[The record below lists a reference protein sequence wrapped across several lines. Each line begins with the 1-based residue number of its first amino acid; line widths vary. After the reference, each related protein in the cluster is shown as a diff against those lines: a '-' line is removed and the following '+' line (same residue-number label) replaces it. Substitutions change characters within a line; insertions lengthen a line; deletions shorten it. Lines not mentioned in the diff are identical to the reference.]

1 MAILD
6 GHKIKLFSLGSN
18 QEIAEEI
25 SNYTNIPLAECVV
38 STFADGEV
46 NVNIEETVRGH
57 HVFVVQST
65 NKPVNDNYM
74 TLLIMIDALKRASAK
89 SINVIMPYYGYSRQD
104 RKARSRQPISAKLM
118 ADLIQTAGAS
128 RVITMDLHAS
138 QIQGFFNIPIDN
150 MVAFPTIADYFCGK
164 KFEDAVVVS
173 PDHGGATRARK
184 LAQALSVPMAIID
197 KRRPAPNVAEVMAII
212 GEVKNKTCIIIDDMI
227 DTAGTL
233 TVAAKALKE
242 AGAKEVYAS
251 CTHAIFSGPAVDRIN
266 NSVLE
271 EVVVTNTI
279 QLPQDKKS
287 PKVVPLSV
295 SELFG
300 QAVLNII
307 YDRPLS
313 GLFVR
318 EHK

>member
-38 STFADGEV
+38 SKFADGEI

-150 MVAFPTIADYFCGK
+150 MLAFPTIADYFCGK
-164 KFEDAVVVS
+164 NFEDAVVVS

-184 LAQALSVPMAIID
+184 LAQALGVPMAIID
-197 KRRPAPNVAEVMAII
+197 KRRPKPNVAEVMAII
-212 GEVKNKTCIIIDDMI
+212 GEVENKTCIIIDDMI

-242 AGAKEVYAS
+242 NGAKEVYAS
-251 CTHAIFSGPAVDRIN
+251 CTHAIFSGPAIDRIN
-266 NSVLE
+266 NSVLT

-279 QLPQDKKS
+279 QQEEEKKS
-287 PKVVPLSV
+287 EKVVPLSV

-318 EHK
+318 DMK